1 MDLTG
6 KKVLVAGCGTSGAAA
21 AALLR
26 EKGSEVLLFEGNER
40 VDVEKLRG
48 KYPAF
53 AGLPVF
59 VGELPGEVLKELSL
73 AVFSPGIPTDL
84 PFAEAIREQG
94 IPIWGEIELA
104 CRFAKGKVAAITGT
118 NGKTT
123 TTALTGEI
131 LKGCFS
137 DVRVV
142 GNIGIPYA
150 SVASE
155 TTERTVTVAEISSFQ
170 METTDTFH
178 PKVSAV
184 LNITPDH
191 LDRHHTMQRYIELKE
206 RITQNQTPSDLCV
219 LNYEDRELREF
230 GRRLSCRVLFFSS
243 KRRLSSGIYLK
254 GGVIWQEQDGHRRKI
269 IDVSEL
275 QLLGLHNYE
284 NVMAAAGIA
293 LGMGASRTCI
303 AEALREFRGVEH
315 RIEFVRELRG
325 VRFYNDSKATNP
337 DAAIRGIRAMER
349 DTLLIGGGYDKQNE
363 FDEWIE
369 SFEGKVRRLVLI
381 GQTREK
387 IAACAARHGFSA
399 VTLCGSLREA
409 VDFCAGEARDGEAV
423 LLSPAC
429 ASWGDF
435 VNYEE
440 RGKLF
445 KQYVLGLE

>member
-1 MDLTG
+1 
-6 KKVLVAGCGTSGAAA
+6 
-21 AALLR
+21 
-26 EKGSEVLLFEGNER
+26 
-40 VDVEKLRG
+40 
-48 KYPAF
+48 
-53 AGLPVF
+53 
-59 VGELPGEVLKELSL
+59 
-73 AVFSPGIPTDL
+73 
-84 PFAEAIREQG
+84 
-94 IPIWGEIELA
+94 
-104 CRFAKGKVAAITGT
+104 
-118 NGKTT
+118 
-123 TTALTGEI
+123 
-131 LKGCFS
+131 
-137 DVRVV
+137 
-142 GNIGIPYA
+142 
-150 SVASE
+150 
-155 TTERTVTVAEISSFQ
+155 
-170 METTDTFH
+170 
-178 PKVSAV
+178 
-184 LNITPDH
+184 
-191 LDRHHTMQRYIELKE
+191 
-206 RITQNQTPSDLCV
+206 
-219 LNYEDRELREF
+219 
-230 GRRLSCRVLFFSS
+230 
-243 KRRLSSGIYLK
+243 
-254 GGVIWQEQDGHRRKI
+254 
-269 IDVSEL
+269 
-275 QLLGLHNYE
+275 
-284 NVMAAAGIA
+284 MAAAGIA